1 MSNNIIKT
9 TRIKEIFEECEGIK
23 TIVFNMKDLDRA
35 NYIMPKPGQFVMVW
49 VPGIDEI
56 PMSISGC
63 NDYGDWFITVKSIG
77 ECSNALSELK
87 KGDYFGIRGPLGNF
101 FKFPYDNSKISILVG
116 GGIGIAPLKFLAF
129 ELMKHKHEIKI
140 IEGAKVNSELIY
152 LKDFKMLEKRNSELF
167 YCTDDGSLGYK
178 GYASQYFDKILK
190 EQPRSNLSNCNIF
203 TCGPEKMV
211 YEIFQICEKYHINV
225 QVSLE
230 RVMRCGCG
238 LCGLCAVDP
247 LGLLVCKEGPVFDS
261 KILRQLDDFGKYKR
275 DFTGKKVPLD

>member
-35 NYIMPKPGQFVMVW
+35 NYIKPKPGQFVMVW

-56 PMSISGC
+56 PMSISGY
-63 NDYGDWFITVKSIG
+63 NEYGDYFITVKSIG
-77 ECSNALSELK
+77 ECSNALSELN
-87 KGDYFGIRGPLGNF
+87 KGDYLGIRGPLGNF
-101 FKFPYDNSKISILVG
+101 FKFPSETSEIAILVG
-116 GGIGIAPLKFLAF
+116 GGIGTAPLKFLAF
-129 ELMKHKHEIKI
+129 ELMKHKHKIKI
-140 IEGAKVNSELIY
+140 IEGARLSSELIY
-152 LKDFKMLEKRNSELF
+152 LKDFKALDKRSSEFL
-167 YCTDDGSLGYK
+167 YCTDDGSLGFK

-190 EQPRSNLSNCNIF
+190 EQSRSNLSNYSIF

-225 QVSLE
+225 QASLE

-247 LGLLVCKEGPVFDS
+247 LGLLVCKDGPIFNS
-261 KILRQLDDFGKYKR
+261 EALKEIQDFGKYKR
-275 DFTGKKVPLD
+275 DFTGRKIPLD